1 MEMRWEVLIYEKTL
15 KGYLLALCSPLLHSG
30 YLHLTGNLPFFII
43 TGTLME
49 TWLIKRV
56 SLKTCLKLYFSPFLF
71 TSIIFGIFG
80 YLVVEAFSVGLSGVI
95 IAQDSILIVY
105 IFEHLV
111 GEKLSKID
119 IIAILLVGL
128 GFFGLFMWSYQI
140 IQALPYMNEY
150 KKREIVIHLV
160 FGLLGF
166 ILGSAMRIIDK
177 NSEI

>member
-1 MEMRWEVLIYEKTL
+1 
-15 KGYLLALCSPLLHSG
+15 
-30 YLHLTGNLPFFII
+30 
-43 TGTLME
+43 ME

-71 TSIIFGIFG
+71 TSVIFGIFG